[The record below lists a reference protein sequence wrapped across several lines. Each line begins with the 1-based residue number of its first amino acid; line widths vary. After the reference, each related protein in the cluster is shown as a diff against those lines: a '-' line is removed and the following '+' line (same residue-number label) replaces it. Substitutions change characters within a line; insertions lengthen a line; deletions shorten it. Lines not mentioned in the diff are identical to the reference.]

1 MDSKIF
7 SSIWSAALNSCNRD
21 GFISDWA
28 LSSIWGDQAE
38 GDALAARAEQC
49 KRIWDLA
56 HMSVADIRHT
66 TGLSQ
71 SKFAEAFC
79 IPRHTVINWEQRGGC
94 ADYVRLMLARLCG
107 LADGLL
113 LGLPPIPE

>member
-7 SSIWSAALNSCNRD
+7 SAIWAAALTDANRD
-21 GFISDWA
+21 AFASDWA
-28 LSSIWGDQAE
+28 LSSIWEDEAD

-49 KRIWDLA
+49 GRIWDLA

-71 SKFAEAFC
+71 GKFAEAFC
-79 IPRHTVINWEQRGGC
+79 IPRHTVINWEQRGSC

-107 LADGLL
+107 LTEGLL
-113 LGLPPIPE
+113 

>member
-7 SSIWSAALNSCNRD
+7 STIWAAALTDVNRD
-21 GFISDWA
+21 VFASDWA
-28 LSSIWGDQAE
+28 LSSIWEDEADGY
-38 GDALAARAEQC
+38 ALAARAELC
-49 KRIWDLA
+49 GRIWDLA

-71 SKFAEAFC
+71 GKFAEAFC

-113 LGLPPIPE
+113 